1 MKQQRKQ
8 LKQAAE
14 ASAKAK
20 AKLAQLDGEL
30 DQQRSRRA
38 TAFQRARLEEV
49 DIPLLAPGEEPEATG
64 GAAGGEGAAGAAG
77 GAGGGGAAAKKRK
90 RAAAA
95 AAGAS
100 SSAAGA
106 AADGGSSLLAS
117 ESFSPTGGLVGTQTL
132 EGDAGG
138 GSGGGAAAA
147 AAAAAAQG
155 EAEEQVR
162 IDFASIDAR
171 SREQLGGKGEQ
182 EALGGIE
189 EVDRALEGMA
199 PNMKALQQYDEV
211 QARLHSMEGL
221 CDTSRAAAVS
231 MRQHEP

>member
-1 MKQQRKQ
+1 M
-8 LKQAAE
+8 
-14 ASAKAK
+14 
-20 AKLAQLDGEL
+20 
-30 DQQRSRRA
+30 
-38 TAFQRARLEEV
+38 
-49 DIPLLAPGEEPEATG
+49 
-64 GAAGGEGAAGAAG
+64 
-77 GAGGGGAAAKKRK
+77 
-90 RAAAA
+90 
-95 AAGAS
+95 
-100 SSAAGA
+100 

-132 EGDAGG
+132 EGEAG
-138 GSGGGAAAA
+138 GSGAAA

-171 SREQLGGKGEQ
+171 SRELGGKGEQ

-211 QARLHSMEGL
+211 QARLHRMEANPNPYPNPTPSLTLTPTLTPTPTPSPSLSLTLTLSLTLPLTLTRRG
-221 CDTSRAAAVS
+221 CTAWRGCAKPRAL
-231 MRQHEP
+231 RR

>member
-1 MKQQRKQ
+1 M
-8 LKQAAE
+8 
-14 ASAKAK
+14 
-20 AKLAQLDGEL
+20 
-30 DQQRSRRA
+30 
-38 TAFQRARLEEV
+38 
-49 DIPLLAPGEEPEATG
+49 
-64 GAAGGEGAAGAAG
+64 
-77 GAGGGGAAAKKRK
+77 
-90 RAAAA
+90 
-95 AAGAS
+95 
-100 SSAAGA
+100 
-106 AADGGSSLLAS
+106 LAS

-138 GSGGGAAAA
+138 GRGAAAA